1 MTVETKRAML
11 EKQPL
16 KQSPNLQH
24 QCELLDLS
32 RSTAYYQKRFD
43 PQRKAFELKLLGL
56 IDELYTA
63 QPSRGR
69 YGIRD
74 ALAEEHNIIV
84 NHKRIRRL
92 MRKLGIEAIY
102 PKPRKNTSIANKQH
116 KKYPYLLSNIEIIR
130 PDQVW
135 CADITYIRL
144 DGGFAY
150 LVAIMDWYSRY
161 VLSWELSN
169 TMDAGFC
176 VEALQRAL
184 ATGCRPEIFNTDQGS
199 QFTSEMFTGQLTGH
213 GIAISMNS
221 VGRAF
226 DNIMVERLWRTVKYE
241 DVYIRDYKNPVE
253 ARFGLRRYFEYYNW
267 RRRHSSLGRKTPSA
281 VYGLAKGIGF
291 DMIKTDGRR
300 SAVDSALA
308 SVALR
313 APSPRAG

>member
-1 MTVETKRAML
+1 ML
-11 EKQPL
+11 EKQSQ
-16 KQSPNLQH
+16 KQSPNLRR

-43 PQRKAFELKLLGL
+43 PQLKAFELKLLGL
-56 IDELYTA
+56 IDKLYTD

-69 YGIRD
+69 YGITD

-92 MRKLGIEAIY
+92 MRKLSIEAIY

-116 KKYPYLLSNIEIIR
+116 KKYPYLLSSIEISG

-144 DGGFAY
+144 EGGFAY
-150 LVAIMDWYSRY
+150 LVAIMDWYSRC

-169 TMDAGFC
+169 TMDATFC
-176 VEALQRAL
+176 VEALQSAF
-184 ATGCRPEIFNTDQGS
+184 ATGCRPQVFNTDQGS
-199 QFTSEMFTGQLTGH
+199 QFTSEAFTGQLTMH
-213 GIAISMNS
+213 GIAISMDGA
-221 VGRAF
+221 GRAF

-241 DVYIRDYKNPVE
+241 DVYIRDYKSPAE

-267 RRRHSSLGRKTPSA
+267 RRRHRSLGRKTPAA
-281 VYGLAKGIGF
+281 VYGLAKENDF

-313 APSPRAG
+313 APSSRAG

>member
-1 MTVETKRAML
+1 ML
-11 EKQPL
+11 EREPD
-16 KQSPNLQH
+16 KQSPNIQR

-43 PQRKAFELKLLGL
+43 PDRKAFELKLLVL
-56 IDELYTA
+56 IDELYTD

-69 YGIRD
+69 HGITD
-74 ALAEEHNIIV
+74 ALAEEHNITV

-102 PKPRKNTSIANKQH
+102 PKPRKNTSMANKQH
-116 KKYPYLLSNIEIIR
+116 KKYPYLLSNIEIDH

-150 LVAIMDWYSRY
+150 LVAIMDWYSRC

-169 TMDAGFC
+169 TMDAAFC

-184 ATGCRPEIFNTDQGS
+184 ATGRRPEIFNTDQGS
-199 QFTSEMFTGQLTGH
+199 QFTSDAFTGVLTKH
-213 GIAISMNS
+213 GIAISMDG

-241 DVYIRDYKNPVE
+241 DVYIRDYKNPAE
-253 ARFGLRRYFEYYNW
+253 ARFGLRRYFEYYNR
-267 RRRHSSLGRKTPSA
+267 RRRHRSLGRKTPA
-281 VYGLAKGIGF
+281 VVYGLAKEKDF

-300 SAVDSALA
+300 SAIDSALA

>member
-1 MTVETKRAML
+1 ML

-16 KQSPNLQH
+16 KQSPNLQR
-24 QCELLDLS
+24 QCELLGLS

-56 IDELYTA
+56 IDELYTD

-69 YGIRD
+69 YGMRD
-74 ALAEEHNIIV
+74 ALAEEHNITV

-116 KKYPYLLSNIEIIR
+116 KKYPYLLSNIEIIQ

-150 LVAIMDWYSRY
+150 LVAIMDWYSRC

-169 TMDAGFC
+169 TMDTSFC

-184 ATGCRPEIFNTDQGS
+184 ATGRRPEIFNTDQGS
-199 QFTSEMFTGQLTGH
+199 QFTSEAFTGQLTRH
-213 GIAISMNS
+213 GIAISMDG

-253 ARFGLRRYFEYYNW
+253 ARFGLRRYFEYYNR
-267 RRRHSSLGRKTPSA
+267 RRRHRSLGCKTPAA
-281 VYGLAKGIGF
+281 VYGLAKENDF

>member
-1 MTVETKRAML
+1 MTVESKRAML
-11 EKQPL
+11 EKQSD
-16 KQSPNLQH
+16 KQSPSIQR
-24 QCELLDLS
+24 QCGLLGLS
-32 RSTAYYQKRFD
+32 RSTAYYQRQVD
-43 PQRKAFELKLLGL
+43 PRRKAIELTLLGL
-56 IDELYTA
+56 IDELYTD

-69 YGIRD
+69 YGMRD
-74 ALAEEHNIIV
+74 ALAEEHGLQI

-102 PKPRKNTSIANKQH
+102 PKPRKNTSVGNQQH
-116 KKYPYLLSNIEIIR
+116 KKYPYLLSTLEINH

-144 DGGFAY
+144 AGGFVY
-150 LVAIMDWYSRY
+150 LVAIMDWHSRC

-169 TMDAGFC
+169 TMDSGFC

-184 ATGCRPEIFNTDQGS
+184 STGRRPEIFNTDQGS
-199 QFTSEMFTGQLTGH
+199 QFTSEAFTGLLTQH
-213 GIAISMNS
+213 GIAISMDG

-241 DVYIRDYKNPVE
+241 DVYIRDYQNPAE
-253 ARFGLRRYFEYYNW
+253 ARFGLGRYFEYYNR
-267 RRRHSSLGRKTPSA
+267 RRRHRWLGRKTPSA
-281 VYGLAKGIGF
+281 VYGLAKERDF
-291 DMIKTDGRR
+291 CRIKTDGRR